1 MASSDGH
8 VDLQE
13 MLEVCEDIIRN
24 GQNAQARLTAM
35 RQLRWLRSQM
45 DEEVTA
51 KPAKNAAPTDD
62 FAALDQAKPRLR
74 RVS

>member
-1 MASSDGH
+1 MATSDGH

-13 MLEVCEDIIRN
+13 MIEVCEDIIRN
-24 GQNAQARLTAM
+24 GRNAQARLTAM

-45 DEEVTA
+45 DEERSA
-51 KPAKNAAPTDD
+51 KPSAPTDD